1 MNEFFYHI
9 EKLISEVQLSAVP
22 IIKEPK
28 NTDKSESKIE
38 CLNYGC
44 LAENFTI
51 AKEKYLI
58 TTAIAYTNGYPHIGH
73 AYEFLTSDIL
83 ARYHRLFG
91 RKTYFLTGSDEHGQK
106 VANSAEQVRLDNLF
120 DMLISDYLLVP
131 L

>member
-1 MNEFFYHI
+1 
-9 EKLISEVQLSAVP
+9 
-22 IIKEPK
+22 
-28 NTDKSESKIE
+28 
-38 CLNYGC
+38 LNYGC